1 MLVTV
6 DREIFNAGSN
16 PVLTAMSKAS
26 QRESA
31 KAQGFYD
38 GRFRSKI
45 VRDAKKHANKTACKI
60 KTKNDE

>member
-1 MLVTV
+1 MT
-6 DREIFNAGSN
+6 AGSN
-16 PVLTAMSKAS
+16 PVLTTMSKAS

-60 KTKNDE
+60 KTKNDID